1 MILWRNGGIVSKKP
15 GKPNKLGRGFQIGK
29 SWSPTE
35 VFCSNKQGDFNGD
48 FTLYAGG
55 GWAVDFVID
64 PKMIYEL

>member
-15 GKPNKLGRGFQIGK
+15 GKPNKLGRGVQIGK
-29 SWSPTE
+29 SYRG
-35 VFCSNKQGDFNGD
+35 FCSNKQGDFNGD